1 MTYKLIHVT
10 TNIEKYPEYEDETYE
25 YSHLLHL
32 VEPPAEVRGVV
43 INQYP
48 PYDYLPTFLLEDEDT
63 FLLED
68 EDTSQ
73 VVDNF
78 KKTQEPLGTEF
89 NNVLY
94 DNIEDLYEHYV
105 KLETLNFK
113 TSDKEHGRLVLVL

>member
-1 MTYKLIHVT
+1 MIKGNIMKYKLIHVT

-32 VEPPAEVRGVV
+32 VEPPAEVRGIV

-48 PYDYLPTFLLEDEDT
+48 PYDYRPT

-73 VVDNF
+73 VVDAFIN
-78 KKTQEPLGTEF
+78 TQEPLGVEF
-89 NNVLY
+89 TKVLY
-94 DNIEDLYEHYV
+94 DNLEDLYE
-105 KLETLNFK
+105 E
-113 TSDKEHGRLVLVL
+113 

>member
-1 MTYKLIHVT
+1 MHIYYIWWNHLQKLG
-10 TNIEKYPEYEDETYE
+10 
-25 YSHLLHL
+25 
-32 VEPPAEVRGVV
+32 GVV

-48 PYDYLPTFLLEDEDT
+48 PYDYLPT

-94 DNIEDLYEHYV
+94 DNIEDLYEV
-105 KLETLNFK
+105 
-113 TSDKEHGRLVLVL
+113 